1 MGLTLH
7 YHPLA
12 SYCWKVLIALYE
24 NDTPFEGH
32 VVDLMD
38 SAEARAFRQFS
49 PLGKMPALQDDTR
62 GRTIVETSVI
72 MEYLDRHYPG
82 PTRFLPEDPEEAL
95 RVRFAER
102 FFDFYVQEPMS
113 KIVTDKIRPEGNNDL
128 FGVEKA
134 RAELATAYDAIEAR
148 LPRGMWPEGEDFTLA
163 DCAALPSLFYAG
175 KVQPFGETHPKLA
188 AYYDRLARRP
198 SFKRV
203 LEEAEPYFRLFP
215 G

>member
-38 SAEARAFRQFS
+38 EAGAKAFRQYS
-49 PLGKMPALQDDTR
+49 PMGKMPALHDDKR

-72 MEYLDRHYPG
+72 IEYLDRYYPG

-102 FFDFYVQEPMS
+102 FFDFYVQDLMS
-113 KIVTDKIRPEGNNDL
+113 KIVTDKIRPEGKNDH

-134 RAELATAYDAIEAR
+134 RVELATAYDAIEAR
-148 LPRGMWPEGEDFTLA
+148 LPQGMWPEREYFTLA
-163 DCAALPSLFYAG
+163 DCAALPALFYAG
-175 KVQPFGETHPKLA
+175 KVQPFAETHPKLA
-188 AYYDRLARRP
+188 AYYDRLAQRP

>member
-1 MGLTLH
+1 
-7 YHPLA
+7 
-12 SYCWKVLIALYE
+12 VLIALYE
-24 NDTPFEGH
+24 NDTPFKGH

-38 SAEARAFRQFS
+38 EAGAKAFRQYS
-49 PLGKMPALQDDTR
+49 PMGKMPALHDAAR

-72 MEYLDRHYPG
+72 IEYLDRHYPG

-102 FFDFYVQEPMS
+102 FFDFYVQDPMS
-113 KIVTDKIRPEGNNDL
+113 KIVTDKIRPEGRNDH

-148 LPRGMWPEGEDFTLA
+148 LPQGMWPERGAFTLA
-163 DCAALPSLFYAG
+163 DCAALPALFYAG
-175 KVQPFGETHPKLA
+175 KVQPFAETHPKLA

-198 SFKRV
+198 SFKPV